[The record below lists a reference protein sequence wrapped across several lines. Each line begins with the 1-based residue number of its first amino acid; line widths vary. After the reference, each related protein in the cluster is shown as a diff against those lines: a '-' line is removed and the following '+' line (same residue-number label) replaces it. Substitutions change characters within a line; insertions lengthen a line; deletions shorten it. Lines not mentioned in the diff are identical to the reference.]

1 MKKKLFSIMLL
12 LLLVPLVSANS
23 LLKASIISYNPV
35 PAAPGQLVDVWIQL
49 SNGGT
54 DSTKMVGIEVLN
66 NSVFSVYGDESLKT
80 FQPLQP
86 YKNIVVKYTLM
97 VSRNAPQGTNY
108 LKIRYTSDY
117 DSNTWIETELPIE
130 VLMHAPT
137 LIIKEINRKPE
148 TVRQGEE
155 VLISMRIANQG
166 SSLLKDIRAVIDTS
180 DKMICSGQSCEI
192 VESPF
197 YPLTST
203 NIVKS
208 SLAPGKETILNYRV
222 LISPS
227 SDSGIYRLPL
237 TITFY
242 DETGVEHTQQ
252 EEISIIVKSDPE
264 LVTTLDDVKTDKG
277 LIEPTIS
284 ISNTG
289 LEPVKALRVMITK
302 IDGAIL
308 EYPLGEYY
316 LGNIDPDDDAVL
328 KLGIIPTRNVVNI
341 TLRYSY
347 MDSMNKEYE
356 EEETLEIKMPKKQSK
371 AWIWGLVGIIVVIG
385 IIVWIKKKRK

>member
-155 VLISMRIANQG
+155 VLISMRIANQ
-166 SSLLKDIRAVIDTS
+166 
-180 DKMICSGQSCEI
+180 QSCEI

-208 SLAPGKETILNYRV
+208 SLGPGKETILNYRV

>member
-1 MKKKLFSIMLL
+1 MKKKLFSIMVL
-12 LLLVPLVSANS
+12 LLLVPLVSANP

-49 SNGGT
+49 SNEGT
-54 DSTKMVGIEVLN
+54 DSTKKVGIEVLN

-117 DSNTWIETELPIE
+117 DSNTWVETELPIE

-137 LIIKEINRKPE
+137 LVIKEINREPE
-148 TVRQGEE
+148 TVRQGED

-264 LVTTLDDVKTDKG
+264 LVTSLDDVRTDKG

-289 LEPVKALRVMITK
+289 LEPVKALKVSVRK

-316 LGNIDPDDDAVL
+316 LGNIDPDDDAVF

-341 TLRYSY
+341 SLRYSY

-356 EEETLEIKMPKKQSK
+356 EEETIEIKIPKKQSN
-371 AWIWGLVGIIVVIG
+371 AWLWALLGIIVIIG
-385 IIVWIKKKRK
+385 IIIWIKKKRK